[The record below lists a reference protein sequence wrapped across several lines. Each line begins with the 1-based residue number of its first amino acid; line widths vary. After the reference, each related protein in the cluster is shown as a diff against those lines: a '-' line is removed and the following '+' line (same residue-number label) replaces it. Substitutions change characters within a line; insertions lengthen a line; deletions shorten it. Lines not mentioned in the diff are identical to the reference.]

1 MIDNV
6 SSLAERVAT
15 NLSRRRFF
23 VSMGRGGLALA
34 AFLVGGLAAG
44 KGKPPPPPPTVVSC
58 TLNGGCCRGA
68 FPYLRVDSA
77 GRTSCS
83 ADPSCSVAYLCVP
96 STCCNG
102 GGSCANGTTCYSDGS
117 CTMLC

>member
-1 MIDNV
+1 MGPSPITSRRMPTEPITLSRKIPIPFPEQRSLVMIDKV
-6 SSLAERVAT
+6 GSLAERVAT
-15 NLSRRRFF
+15 SLSRRRFF

-58 TLNGGCCRGA
+58 TLNGGCCGGA

-77 GRTSCS
+77 GRSSCS
-83 ADPSCSVAYLCVP
+83 ADASC
-96 STCCNG
+96 
-102 GGSCANGTTCYSDGS
+102 
-117 CTMLC
+117 